1 MRRRRLNPLS
11 GLFFNTGD
19 RHEATIDESFGFSRQ
34 YADTVSEGL
43 MEDERIA
50 HKKEEMHRQ
59 EEEQK
64 RQMHNPV
71 HKPVQNNMHKPDQ
84 LPNAHQNC
92 L

>member
-50 HKKEEMHRQ
+50 HSRA
-59 EEEQK
+59 
-64 RQMHNPV
+64 P
-71 HKPVQNNMHKPDQ
+71 
-84 LPNAHQNC
+84 
-92 L
+92 